1 MAKEKVE
8 ALGLALQTSVVTV
21 AQMKESLITHKN
33 SVEKQYT
40 ERVFERTTINFW
52 CSDSRDQP
60 KFSSVCIIDNELL
73 YATSTTGNAIVAV
86 KTSLDGVGMR
96 GSIQRVFSYRVN
108 WRAVCPAFA

>member
-33 SVEKQYT
+33 NVEKQYT

-73 YATSTTGNAIVAV
+73 YVTTVSVIMVETLWGLLVPSMLVYKI
-86 KTSLDGVGMR
+86 
-96 GSIQRVFSYRVN
+96 
-108 WRAVCPAFA
+108 W

>member
-21 AQMKESLITHKN
+21 AQMKESRKPHKN
-33 SVEKQYT
+33 SVEKQLQYT

-52 CSDSRDQP
+52 CSDSRNQP

-73 YATSTTGNAIVAV
+73 YATSTTGNAMVAV
-86 KTSLDGVGMR
+86 KLR
-96 GSIQRVFSYRVN
+96 
-108 WRAVCPAFA
+108 